1 MIEGASTGV
10 RNFFLFL
17 GSPICILAVIFG
29 LGLWV
34 YWVDTMRKRMG
45 GRVREMERELKSE
58 REDKRYL
65 LRFYNIKL

>member
-1 MIEGASTGV
+1 
-10 RNFFLFL
+10 
-17 GSPICILAVIFG
+17 
-29 LGLWV
+29 
-34 YWVDTMRKRMG
+34 MRKRMG